1 MSEFVKKGALGGY
14 KAVQGGQSDPECTH
28 VILTLDEYDRLLQ
41 EIRKKDNECRAIKNK
56 AQSEIAKAKDTAER
70 EAWQA
75 QAEAKKEI
83 EGMAVELQEE
93 REAKE
98 YQIRLN
104 ENLLRISKERANA
117 DRKLKPKKEHT
128 GYAVVLSSE
137 KEYKYKVD
145 RRNWG
150 SVTLW
155 ETILQSPYSVDFTE
169 EQAREQ
175 IQQELFRSGDGGS
188 WQIGRIGI
196 QYDYDGK
203 FEAMIED
210 KGWRSWPK
218 YNVLLTKKLRAN
230 YRAGYWEMVLTH
242 TLPIGIVP
250 KEMRAE

>member
-1 MSEFVKKGALGGY
+1 MSEFVKKGSLGGY
-14 KAVQGGQSDPECTH
+14 KAIKKSQSDPECTH
-28 VILTLDEYDRLLQ
+28 VILTLGEYNGLLQ
-41 EIRKKDNECRAIKNK
+41 EIRKKENECRATRDK
-56 AQSEIAKAKDTAER
+56 AQSEIAQAKAAAESEIR
-70 EAWQA
+70 QA
-75 QAEAKKEI
+75 QAEAKKEV
-83 EGMAVELQEE
+83 EGMAGELQEE
-93 REAKE
+93 RKAKE
-98 YQIRLN
+98 YQLRLN
-104 ENLLRISKERANA
+104 ETLLRITKERANA

-145 RRNWG
+145 KRNWG
-150 SVTLW
+150 AVTLW

-169 EQAREQ
+169 KQARGQ
-175 IQQELFRSGDGGS
+175 IQQELFQSGDGGS

-242 TLPIGIVP
+242 TLPLGIVP
-250 KEMRAE
+250 KEMRAD

>member
-14 KAVQGGQSDPECTH
+14 KTVQGGQSDPECTH
-28 VILTLDEYDRLLQ
+28 VILTLGEYNGLLE
-41 EIRKKDNECRAIKNK
+41 EIRKKENECRVTRDK
-56 AQSEIAKAKDTAER
+56 AQSEIAQAKAVAES
-70 EAWQA
+70 ETQQA
-75 QAEAKKEI
+75 QAEAKKEV
-83 EGMAVELQEE
+83 EGMAGELRGE

-104 ENLLRISKERANA
+104 ENLLRITKERANA

-175 IQQELFRSGDGGS
+175 IKQELFQSGDGGS

-218 YNVLLTKKLRAN
+218 YNVLLTRKLRAN
-230 YRAGYWEMVLTH
+230 YKAGYWELVFLH
-242 TLPIGIVP
+242 TKPLDVVP
-250 KEMRAE
+250 LEMRA